1 MTSPSISTGPTGPT
15 VNQSHTSLGITGSGG
30 ISSSISDSTPG
41 MGNRSATNTHSGTK
55 YSSGS
60 SSSPFNGELSHYDRY
75 GFKKQNN
82 YITEE
87 EYDAWWE
94 DYSRYCIKRK
104 KKWENYL
111 VSCGLPLDDDSPVNF
126 PSNCEKLKRYIRKG
140 IPAEWRGNAWWYFA
154 RGDEKLS
161 KNRGVYDKLVDT
173 AEKIRNSGVKNTD
186 FAVIENDLG
195 RTFPDNLHF
204 RREPFQQDDPIMV
217 KSLRRVLSAFSL
229 YDTNIGYCQS
239 MNFIA
244 GLLLLFMPEE
254 RTFWMLVII
263 TRKYLPGVHS
273 VNLEG
278 VNIDQGVLALC
289 IREYLPD
296 IWKEVETSYLANRN
310 QENML
315 SSELQASGGSNARRM
330 GRRMENEEIG
340 QNYMNSEEFLIKLPP
355 ITLSTASWFMSC
367 FIGTVPIETTLR
379 IWDCLFYEKSHF
391 LFKTSLAILKLS
403 EHELLDGR
411 NSPSTSLLSSLV
423 YNVSS
428 ESLPSKSSRGAK
440 LNRKRQPQRRNQD
453 DFDILM
459 FQVIQ
464 TFPKK
469 LINPNELFDRVLL
482 RKKIS
487 LNNITQEEIDLRR
500 KYVISQREKLKHFN
514 DTLNKT
520 GINTGISG
528 RVHHPIMKG
537 HITDVYGS
545 KEYSLSANFVYETI
559 SSEVD
564 NFRKVTLNS
573 INWNNSIKKRVR
585 QMRQNK

>member
-1 MTSPSISTGPTGPT
+1 MPSPSISTDPIGSI
-15 VNQSHTSLGITGSGG
+15 VNQSQTSLSITGVDEA
-30 ISSSISDSTPG
+30 SSSITDSTPR
-41 MGNRSATNTHSGTK
+41 METTSSATYTHTGAN
-55 YSSGS
+55 YSSETS
-60 SSSPFNGELSHYDRY
+60 SGLFNGGLSHYDRY

-82 YITEE
+82 YITEQ

-94 DYSRYCIKRK
+94 DYSKYCVKRK

-111 VSCGLPLDDDSPVNF
+111 LSCGLPLDDDSPVNF

-173 AEKIRNSGVKNTD
+173 AEKMRNSGVKNTD

-263 TRKYLPGVHS
+263 TKKYLPGVHS

-315 SSELQASGGSNARRM
+315 YSELQASGGGSNNRR
-330 GRRMENEEIG
+330 RKKNEEIG

-403 EHELLDGR
+403 EHELLDGK
-411 NSPSTSLLSSLV
+411 NSPQTSLLSSLV
-423 YNVSS
+423 YNASS

-440 LNRKRQPQRRNQD
+440 LSRKRQPRRRNQD

-520 GINTGISG
+520 AIDTVMPS

-537 HITDVYGS
+537 NITDVYGS

-585 QMRQNK
+585 QMRLNK